1 MDRISKALKLA
12 KEQKA
17 QETGGDPIPRS
28 TLKPETTVNDTAVG
42 AIEYS
47 QTRRIKIP
55 ETVLADNRVLNA
67 VTEAQYIDSYKL
79 LRTRVLRAMHKN
91 KWITL
96 GVTSA
101 TANVGKTLTAI
112 NLSISTAFK
121 EEVTVMLVD
130 ADLRRP
136 SVSQTFGL
144 DVQAGLNDYLRDNV
158 PVEDLL
164 IHPEIDRFV
173 VLPNYGTSTGSSEML
188 ASPRMLDLV
197 DELSSRYASRIII
210 FDLPPVLVGDDV
222 VAFAPHLDAVLIVV
236 EDGITQ
242 SAELA
247 KAMELLGEVNVIGTV
262 LNKAQEAIHDVG
274 YYY

>member
-17 QETGGDPIPRS
+17 QETGEDPISRS
-28 TLKPETTVNDTAVG
+28 TLKPEATVNDTAVG

-121 EEVTVMLVD
+121 EDVTVMLVD